1 MATKKK
7 NPLAKSAVAAS
18 LFVALTGLLAF
29 PPMAVHAQT
38 PNGTQ
43 QEKSEADAPVVRL
56 PAHLAYT
63 LPGRDRE
70 PNENGA
76 ISLNDAKQS
85 LVWYVKLTRG
95 GELRPAV
102 TVRLPKNEQ
111 ATLGFTVAQGGAESG
126 GKSIE
131 SLSVTVVGAG
141 MDSPVSANLPIVSLG
156 AAQTGWLR
164 FTLSGLQKQKTS
176 KTFGDVESLTL
187 TGSALTGAFFN
198 TTRYR
203 STASVHLG
211 YPLPASL
218 GPVDAFYNEVTTR
231 RDPVVTY
238 YCAIGWS
245 RGYMGYQVNGPN
257 ERRIIFSVWD
267 AGNEKNDQNAVAQKD
282 RAEWLA
288 SGPGVVTDRFGNEGT
303 GGHSHLVYPWKN
315 NQTYRFLVTSQTDGP
330 DHLVYAGY
338 FFFPEKNAWGL
349 IGKIRT
355 PAKTPGSSASE
366 AALHGL
372 YSFDEDFSGA
382 AGDKLRLAEFG
393 PQWAHT
399 SGGWQEIVSAR
410 FTNTDRTR
418 KQRDDYDAFPTRD
431 GRAFALST
439 GGYVSPF
446 PPTLYGDVLA
456 RKKSVA
462 PPADLNDV
470 LSHLPM
476 GVPLAPAKDDK

>member
-1 MATKKK
+1 MKVSLVANTLATTALLLA
-7 NPLAKSAVAAS
+7 PLAAFGSGRSAA
-18 LFVALTGLLAF
+18 
-29 PPMAVHAQT
+29 AQT
-38 PNGTQ
+38 PAKTQ
-43 QEKSEADAPVVRL
+43 AETKETANL

-102 TVRLPKNEQ
+102 TVRLPKDQ
-111 ATLGFTVAQGGAESG
+111 QSTLRLTIAQGGTERDG
-126 GKSIE
+126 RPIE

-141 MDSPVSANLPIVSLG
+141 IDNPVSAAFPTVSLG
-156 AAQTGWLR
+156 AAQTGWMR
-164 FTLSGLQKQKTS
+164 FTLSGLQKPKTGT
-176 KTFGDVESLTL
+176 TFGDVESLSV
-187 TGSALTGAFFN
+187 TGSALEGAFFN

-211 YPLPASL
+211 YPLPARL
-218 GPVDAFYNEVTTR
+218 GPVDAFYNEVTAR

-245 RGYMGYQVNGPN
+245 RGYMGYQVNGPK

-282 RAEWLA
+282 RAQWLA
-288 SGPGVVTDRFGNEGT
+288 SGSGVVTDRFGNEGT

-315 NQTYRFLVTSQTDGP
+315 NQTYRFLVTAQTDGP
-330 DHLVYAGY
+330 DHLIYAGY
-338 FFFPEKNAWGL
+338 FFFPEKKAWGL

-355 PAKTPGSSASE
+355 PAKTPGQSASE

-382 AGDKLRLAEFG
+382 AGDKLRRAEFG

-399 SGGWQEIVSAR
+399 TNGWQEITNAR
-410 FTNTDRTR
+410 FTNTDRAR
-418 KQRDDYDAFPTRD
+418 KQRDDYDARRTSD
-431 GRAFALST
+431 GRAFTLST

-446 PPTLYGDVLA
+446 PPIVYGDPLT
-456 RKKSVA
+456 RKTTGT

-470 LSHLPM
+470 LSHLPS
-476 GVPLAPAKDDK
+476 GVPLAPAKNEN